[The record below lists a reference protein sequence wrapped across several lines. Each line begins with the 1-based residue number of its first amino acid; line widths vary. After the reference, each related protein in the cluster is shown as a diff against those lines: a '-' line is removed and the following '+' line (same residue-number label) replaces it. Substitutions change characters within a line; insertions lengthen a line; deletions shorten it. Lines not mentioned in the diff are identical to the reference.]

1 MMGSVKH
8 ERLCHGALAQGGT
21 DDPEHVRAC
30 SAKLTW
36 AADPLLRHAARAG
49 AVAPGMTV
57 ADLVTGIALATE
69 HHPGPRRRGAPTAR
83 LG

>member
-21 DDPEHVRAC
+21 NDPEHVSAC
-30 SAKLTW
+30 SAKLTG
-36 AADPLLRHAARAG
+36 AAEPLLRHAARAG

-69 HHPGPRRRGAPTAR
+69 HHRAPPPRRTDCST
-83 LG
+83 